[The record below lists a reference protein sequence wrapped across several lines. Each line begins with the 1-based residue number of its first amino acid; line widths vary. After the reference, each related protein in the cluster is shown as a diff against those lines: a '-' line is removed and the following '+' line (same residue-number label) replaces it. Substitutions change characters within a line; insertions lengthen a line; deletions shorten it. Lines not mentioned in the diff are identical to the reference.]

1 MLKLIATL
9 ALLAVIAIA
18 GVVIWWRLEGRW
30 RPKIIDKHQAEIA
43 QLLERSD
50 WVSAHA
56 GGPKVYVIGFRACPD
71 WSRYFDQEV
80 PRLQKAGADVRMIL
94 VARRDENGQS
104 KSSPIERATVAE
116 LWANRRPELLKTW
129 QATAPEK
136 WTAAGI
142 APADGDAGRSALV
155 EQGRALVDQLQPLLK
170 DNGLDRDRFRYPT
183 VIWWTKDGKM
193 KGCACEA
200 EQTYRFVRKDLGA

>member
-1 MLKLIATL
+1 
-9 ALLAVIAIA
+9 
-18 GVVIWWRLEGRW
+18 
-30 RPKIIDKHQAEIA
+30 
-43 QLLERSD
+43 
-50 WVSAHA
+50 
-56 GGPKVYVIGFRACPD
+56 
-71 WSRYFDQEV
+71 
-80 PRLQKAGADVRMIL
+80 MIL

-104 KSSPIERATVAE
+104 RSSPAERATVAE

-155 EQGRALVDQLQPLLK
+155 EQGRALVGQLQGLLK

-200 EQTYRFVRKDLGA
+200 EQTYRFVRRDLGAG